1 MANTDTK
8 RSQLLDE
15 IAHLEAELAR
25 QSAPSA
31 DEHRSTRGTG
41 QGGTK
46 RERAPAAGGEWE
58 SAGGGTARR
67 AEQQILHNVE
77 LSGIEITS
85 SGSEVTQQS
94 ATSIR
99 RLHSLSGRVS
109 SSPSPIALQIRLY
122 VREPPNSPDASDEAA
137 KRDPGLEYL
146 VETVECEVK
155 GGGAELREGLKS
167 LNLDRHTNPPAF
179 FALLRQYSLLASSRV
194 ALFQSLRRSFAQLVK
209 DGTPEELV
217 KATELTFVGSSSGP
231 SLTLSYTLTPSTGPT
246 VLRLARPLTP
256 TLTLFASTPSALPSS
271 ARTALQAVPEQF
283 ERMLREGVEPVKAVE
298 AIVQALFGLMDR

>member
-1 MANTDTK
+1 MANTDTD
-8 RSQLLDE
+8 RAQLLDE
-15 IAHLEAELAR
+15 IERLEAELAR
-25 QSAPSA
+25 QSAPPA
-31 DEHRSTRGTG
+31 NEDRSTRGTG
-41 QGGTK
+41 QGGRK
-46 RERAPAAGGEWE
+46 RERLPTRGQEWE
-58 SAGGGTARR
+58 SNAGAMAGR
-67 AEQQILHNVE
+67 ADQQILHNVE
-77 LSGIEITS
+77 LSGTEITS

-99 RLHSLSGRVS
+99 RLHSLSGKATS
-109 SSPSPIALQIRLY
+109 APSPIALQVRLH
-122 VREPPNSPDASDEAA
+122 VREPPIPPDAADAA
-137 KRDPGLEYL
+137 TERDPGREYL
-146 VETVECEVK
+146 VEKMECEVK
-155 GGGAELREGLKS
+155 GGGSQLREGLES
-167 LNLDRHTNPPAF
+167 LNLDRHPDPPAF
-179 FALLRQYSLLASSRV
+179 FALLRQYSLLASSRA

-246 VLRLARPLTP
+246 ALRLARPLTP
-256 TLTLFASTPSALPSS
+256 TLAFSASIPTSIPPA